1 MNKFFKVIWNKSL
14 GQKVIVAENAKCAG
28 KSTSTTGNGVKTLV
42 LGVAMVFGGQ
52 AWAGNVCDGNAASNG
67 NSGQNLSST
76 ATGWNS
82 FVCGEGNSADGD
94 NSAVFGISN
103 SAAASHSIVLGNSS
117 QVTALANSGVAIGH
131 QAVTSGENGI
141 SLGYQV
147 NAQAFNAI
155 AIGYKATAS
164 ESNSVALGAES
175 SSVANSVALGSGSV
189 ASVANTIS
197 VGSSTLKRKIMNV
210 ADGTANNDA
219 VNVSQLN
226 TGLSTKVSQA
236 ELASGLSTKVSQ
248 DELTSGLLTKASQA
262 DLTALSASVVK
273 YDVVNDIVQNS
284 ITLNGTTLTGLKE
297 VALTQGS
304 TAAVTGGQLFETNS
318 KVSALDGRVGDT
330 ETVLLSLTQG
340 QDALNATAVQYDS
353 AAKDVISLKAGGTKI
368 TNVKAG
374 DISSEASTD
383 AVNGGQLYSS
393 IQNVSSNLTQLF
405 NTSAGQFASA
415 LGGNAS
421 FNNGLFT
428 APSYSIQGSSYTNV
442 GSAFDAVDNQIT
454 IIKGAVELSSG
465 TNLVAAQNYTDT
477 KTAAALQDAID
488 YINDLKTTILNNAN
502 TYTDN
507 AVSAG
512 GEFVSVNGDESATA
526 ASATGTNSVAI
537 GTNTTVTGNNST
549 AVGIGN
555 TVSGNK
561 SGAFGDPNTVT
572 GNGSYVV
579 GNDNTVSGD
588 NTFVLGNNVN
598 TAAANSVILGNNSTS
613 DRDNTVS
620 VGSSTN
626 QRQITNVAAGTAD
639 TDAVN
644 VAQLNQSSA
653 DALASANTYT
663 DSRLAGLESAFQD
676 YNLQNERRFQEV
688 DKRFDRQGAMSAAMM
703 NMAMS
708 TSGLQGRNRIGV
720 GAGLQGQEQAVAVG
734 YQRMVNN
741 NTSLTFSGALTRE
754 ETSGGVGVGFGW

>member
-1 MNKFFKVIWNKSL
+1 M
-14 GQKVIVAENAKCAG
+14 
-28 KSTSTTGNGVKTLV
+28 
-42 LGVAMVFGGQ
+42 
-52 AWAGNVCDGNAASNG
+52 
-67 NSGQNLSST
+67 
-76 ATGWNS
+76 
-82 FVCGEGNSADGD
+82 
-94 NSAVFGISN
+94 
-103 SAAASHSIVLGNSS
+103 SAA
-117 QVTALANSGVAIGH
+117 
-131 QAVTSGENGI
+131 
-141 SLGYQV
+141 
-147 NAQAFNAI
+147 
-155 AIGYKATAS
+155 
-164 ESNSVALGAES
+164 
-175 SSVANSVALGSGSV
+175 
-189 ASVANTIS
+189 
-197 VGSSTLKRKIMNV
+197 
-210 ADGTANNDA
+210 
-219 VNVSQLN
+219 
-226 TGLSTKVSQA
+226 
-236 ELASGLSTKVSQ
+236 
-248 DELTSGLLTKASQA
+248 
-262 DLTALSASVVK
+262 
-273 YDVVNDIVQNS
+273 
-284 ITLNGTTLTGLKE
+284 
-297 VALTQGS
+297 
-304 TAAVTGGQLFETNS
+304 
-318 KVSALDGRVGDT
+318 
-330 ETVLLSLTQG
+330 
-340 QDALNATAVQYDS
+340 AVQYDS

-488 YINDLKTTILNNAN
+488 YINDLKTTILNTAN